1 LRAQDSAH
9 PDDGQALD
17 GGAAPAYIREAARKA
32 AATAPPLVPG
42 SARWN
47 RLAAVIASIPVR
59 PAAAYEPGAVTGDG
73 NSTPPA
79 TCGDTA

>member
-1 LRAQDSAH
+1 LRAEDSPH
-9 PDDGQALD
+9 PGGGQALN
-17 GGAAPAYIREAARKA
+17 GGAAPPYIREAARKA
-32 AATAPPLVPG
+32 AASLPPIVPG

-59 PAAAYEPGAVTGDG
+59 PATDDEHAAVTGDG
-73 NSTPPA
+73 NGTPSA